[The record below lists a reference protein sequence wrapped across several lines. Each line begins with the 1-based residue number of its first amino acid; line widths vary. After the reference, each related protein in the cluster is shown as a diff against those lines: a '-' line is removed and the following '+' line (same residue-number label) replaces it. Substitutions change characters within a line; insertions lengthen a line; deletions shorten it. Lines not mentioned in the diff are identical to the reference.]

1 MVLFTSLE
9 KPVVYFFYL
18 EQHLKE
24 KDMTALDTTVENTFD
39 LGPEV
44 NLALG
49 IERHD
54 RDKIMRAIEAG
65 ARMVNHIYD
74 PLLFGKTGSKEHYTS
89 AMALAL
95 RCGLPGHI
103 MQEMLEKDVR

>member
-1 MVLFTSLE
+1 
-9 KPVVYFFYL
+9 
-18 EQHLKE
+18 
-24 KDMTALDTTVENTFD
+24 MTTPDTTVENTFD

-49 IERHD
+49 IERDD

-65 ARMVNHIYD
+65 ATKVNHIYD
-74 PLLFGKTGSKEHYTS
+74 PLLFGLTGTKEHYTS

-95 RCGLPGHI
+95 RCKLPRDI
-103 MQEMLEKDVR
+103 LDEMCQKGVC